1 MAILASPLGA
11 ISALPPD
18 MSRLA
23 PAKLAAAS
31 SPANQAGNQAEDKS
45 HRAANRDKARAF
57 SKHTAFPIRA
67 AGVALRG
74 PGSLTR
80 LPMLLSTFG
89 AAAFALAL
97 IFAWVFTPAEPLEA
111 AHVRG

>member
-45 HRAANRDKARAF
+45 PGPNRDKARAF

-111 AHVRG
+111 AHVRS